1 MIWGLALYTHPH
13 IIFIFSCLPSII
25 CVTNWILKPFLETN
39 HIKCKQRKQY
49 NCESMREH
57 ATYAIQYLFIY
68 PWKWHIS
75 HSNML
80 LTACY
85 AAAAAASLTLNLK
98 LSMPSTASYNII
110 YLQVSQVIKHSF
122 MININLVELK

>member
-1 MIWGLALYTHPH
+1 
-13 IIFIFSCLPSII
+13 
-25 CVTNWILKPFLETN
+25 
-39 HIKCKQRKQY
+39 
-49 NCESMREH
+49 
-57 ATYAIQYLFIY
+57 
-68 PWKWHIS
+68 
-75 HSNML
+75 ML